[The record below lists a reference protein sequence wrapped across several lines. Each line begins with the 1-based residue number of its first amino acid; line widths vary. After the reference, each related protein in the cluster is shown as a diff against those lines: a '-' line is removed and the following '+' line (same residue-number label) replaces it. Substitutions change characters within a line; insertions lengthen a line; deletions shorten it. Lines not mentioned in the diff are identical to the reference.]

1 MGKPGE
7 VLSVDSAG
15 IEVQCGHGVL
25 RIRTLQ
31 KAGSKRQPAQ
41 QVAQALGLQ
50 AGNQLSESASN

>member
-1 MGKPGE
+1 
-7 VLSVDSAG
+7 LSVDSSG
-15 IEVQCGHGVL
+15 IEVQCGQGVL

-50 AGNQLSESASN
+50 AGNQLGESASN